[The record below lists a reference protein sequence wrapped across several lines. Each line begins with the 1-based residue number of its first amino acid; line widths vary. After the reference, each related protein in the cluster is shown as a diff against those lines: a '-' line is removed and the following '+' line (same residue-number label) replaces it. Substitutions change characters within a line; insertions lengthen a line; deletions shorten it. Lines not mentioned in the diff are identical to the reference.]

1 MKAIYGNDLG
11 WGKDPK
17 YNTKSSAQAR
27 NAQNKE
33 IKA

>member
-11 WGKDPK
+11 WSKDPK